1 MGVLYVEN
9 VRRRFFGILSNSRA
23 AIFDNGSRVIE
34 AFANDRGNVVAAP
47 ITEKDHAIGPADAPI
62 TIVEYGDYECPDC
75 FNAVPVIERVR
86 ESLGDKLRFVFRH
99 FPQNSIHPHASAA
112 AEAAEAAADQG
123 KFWLMH
129 EALFR
134 HQKDLTEIDFS
145 HLALTLGLDIYKFE
159 TSRNRELH
167 VRRVRSDFESGL
179 RSGVK
184 GTPTLFINGRKYE
197 GKMEAGEI
205 VAAASS
211 QA

>member
-1 MGVLYVEN
+1 MGE
-9 VRRRFFGILSNSRA
+9 ISKDRA
-23 AIFDNGSRVIE
+23 NTLAEPV
-34 AFANDRGNVVAAP
+34 
-47 ITEKDHAIGPADAPI
+47 TERDHSVGPADAPI

-75 FNAVPVIERVR
+75 FNAVPVIEQVR
-86 ESLGDKLRFVFRH
+86 QSLGERLRFVFRH

-123 KFWLMH
+123 KFWMMH

-134 HQKDLTEIDFS
+134 HQKDLTEIDYS

-159 TSRNRELH
+159 TSRNRESH
-167 VRRVRSDFESGL
+167 VRRVRADFESGL

-184 GTPTLFINGRKYE
+184 GTPTLFINGRRYE

-205 VAAASS
+205 LKAAK
-211 QA
+211 

>member
-1 MGVLYVEN
+1 VVGQDWSSVMGDMSKE
-9 VRRRFFGILSNSRA
+9 R
-23 AIFDNGSRVIE
+23 GSTLAEPV
-34 AFANDRGNVVAAP
+34 
-47 ITEKDHAIGPADAPI
+47 TERDHSIGPADAPI

-75 FNAVPVIERVR
+75 FNAVPVIEQVR
-86 ESLGDKLRFVFRH
+86 QKLGERLRFVFRH

-134 HQKDLTEIDFS
+134 HQKDLTEIDYS

-159 TSRNRELH
+159 TSRNRESH
-167 VRRVRSDFESGL
+167 VRRVRADFESGL

-184 GTPTLFINGRKYE
+184 GTPTLFINGRRYE

-205 VAAASS
+205 LKAAK
-211 QA
+211 